1 MLLIAVLSRVAFA
14 ALAVMISL
22 KTENGFLVKTKDSF
36 IEISEIEGRLKVGDK
51 LGK

>member
-1 MLLIAVLSRVAFA
+1 MV
-14 ALAVMISL
+14 
-22 KTENGFLVKTKDSF
+22 FLVKTKDSF